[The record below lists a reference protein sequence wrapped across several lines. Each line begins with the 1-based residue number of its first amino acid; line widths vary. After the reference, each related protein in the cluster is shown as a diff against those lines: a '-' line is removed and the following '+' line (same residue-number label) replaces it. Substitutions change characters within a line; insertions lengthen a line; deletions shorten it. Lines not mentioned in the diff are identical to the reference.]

1 MASIIRVKRS
11 TGITPPSS
19 LNFGELGLTIGVG
32 TANNSGGRLFAGDN
46 ASNAQVVG
54 GRYYTDL
61 LSIDPG
67 KVASQANPTTAAN
80 GFVAILDSDRKVD
93 QWNVDNLTLDANT
106 FSSTN
111 TDGDIIINPNGSGEV
126 RIPDDTLLGFGGGS
140 DGTAAADATIEYDE
154 DGDDKIK
161 VSGADWEYGNTVALT
176 LKDATQSTNKD
187 TGALVVE
194 GGVGIEKN
202 LNVGGHLTVGGAS
215 TFTGPIEMFDGL
227 VVDSI
232 GISSNVIRSREGS
245 GNKLY
250 IDPYPDGLSNEGQVI
265 IKGDLQV
272 DGTTTTVNST
282 SSTLND
288 GIMKLGDVTSVR
300 TVKTTV
306 GTGVSAIIV
315 DSIVGVNTG
324 DVITGSSSLPG
335 AGTTSIHSFSSQAG
349 ISTIFIDGVTTAGI
363 VTTTELTITHAYDTN
378 TDRGISFNYN
388 TSSGT
393 GNNKIGFFGYNDST
407 GENSQA
413 PVRSFTYIPDAT
425 VSNEVVTGT
434 RGNLDIKGIYYQA
447 GDFSTHGVV
456 YFDSAGLQNSTAA
469 PAAFTAADTS
479 THILTAITEVTLALP
494 SGQNITIGDQITQ
507 VGNAS
512 AYGVTKTTIT
522 GGTTLTLVGVNGTF
536 NNSGDLLVNGTSISI
551 SPNSVSTVY
560 TDKPVWSNCVDGGTF

>member
-11 TGITPPSS
+11 TGINQPSS
-19 LNFGELGLTIGVG
+19 LNFGELGLTVGVG
-32 TANNSGGRLFAGDN
+32 TANNYGGRLFAGDN
-46 ASNAQVVG
+46 ATNAQIVG

-61 LSIDPG
+61 LSLDPG

-93 QWNVDNLTLDANT
+93 QWNVDNLTLDGNT
-106 FSSTN
+106 FSSTD
-111 TDGDIIINPNGSGEV
+111 TDGDIIFNPNGSGDIV
-126 RIPDDTLLGFGGGS
+126 IPDDTKLGFGGGANGLANINS
-140 DGTAAADATIEYDE
+140 SIEYDE
-154 DGDDKIK
+154 NGTDQLIFA
-161 VSGADWEYGNTVALT
+161 GADVKFNI
-176 LKDATQSTNKD
+176 DTQSTSKD
-187 TGALVVE
+187 TGAVIVE

-227 VVDSI
+227 VVDSV
-232 GISSNVIRSREGS
+232 GISSNVIRTRSGS

-272 DGTTTTVNST
+272 DGTTTTVNS
-282 SSTLND
+282 SSATVND
-288 GIMKLGDVTSVR
+288 GIMRLGDVTSVR

-324 DVITGSSSLPG
+324 DIITGSSSLPG

-393 GNNKIGFFGYNDST
+393 SNNKLGFFGMDDSVV
-407 GENSQA
+407 GANGSR
-413 PVRSFTYIPDAT
+413 VWTYVPDAT
-425 VSNEVVTGT
+425 NSAEVITGT
-434 RGNLDIKGIYYQA
+434 KGYLDIKGIYYQS

-456 YFDSAGLQNSTAA
+456 YFDSTGLQNSTAA
-469 PAAFTAADTS
+469 PAAFTVADTS
-479 THILTAITEVTLALP
+479 THILTAITEVNLALP
-494 SGQNITIGDQITQ
+494 SGQNITIGSQITQ
-507 VGNAS
+507 QGNAS
-512 AYGVTKTTIT
+512 AYGVCKTTIS

-536 NNSGDLLVNGTSISI
+536 NNSGNLLVNGSSISI
-551 SPNSVSTVY
+551 SPNSVTTVY